1 MSEIS
6 KTLHVTTHGLAL
18 VFPAH
23 CGHVSSE
30 WFQWR
35 AAKARPQLL
44 HSGSQKLDHRA
55 AGFPLSSAVLMPP
68 RSSTHVLCDP
78 FAESHPEPEPFAL

>member
-6 KTLHVTTHGLAL
+6 KALHVTAHELAL

-30 WFQWR
+30 WFRWR
-35 AAKARPQLL
+35 AAKARPRLL
-44 HSGSQKLDHRA
+44 RSGSQKLGPRA

-68 RSSTHVLCDP
+68 RSSTSVVPSQKAVLSQ
-78 FAESHPEPEPFAL
+78 SHLLSG